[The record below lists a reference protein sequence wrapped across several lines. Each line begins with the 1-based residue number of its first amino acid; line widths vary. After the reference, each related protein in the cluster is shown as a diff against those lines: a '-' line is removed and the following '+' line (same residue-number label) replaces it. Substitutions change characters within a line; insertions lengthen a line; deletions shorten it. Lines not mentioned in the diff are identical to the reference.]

1 MAEIT
6 VVAETG
12 RPTGSRS
19 SNRLRGEG
27 KVPGVVYGHG
37 ADPLAVAVV
46 WRDLRHALTS
56 DAGLNALID
65 LEIAGEHQLT
75 IVKELQRHPVR
86 RDVTHVDFLRIN
98 RDEEITVEVPIVLHG
113 EAEQVLREDGLVEQV
128 LFTLTISSK
137 PGSIPNEIPTDVS
150 ALTVGESI
158 RVSDLAL
165 PDGVRTDVEGDE
177 PVVVAH
183 AAAALEEEVVEEAE
197 EGEEEAAA
205 GGEAPAA
212 EAPAADSDQE

>member
-12 RPTGSRS
+12 RPTGSRPA
-19 SNRLRGEG
+19 NRLRGEG

-46 WRDLRHALTS
+46 WRDLRLALTS

-113 EAEQVLREDGLVEQV
+113 VAEQVLREDGHVDQV
-128 LFTLTISSK
+128 LFALSIISK
-137 PGSIPNEIPTDVS
+137 PGAIPNEIAADVS
-150 ALTVGESI
+150 ALIVGESI
-158 RVSDLAL
+158 RVSDLVL
-165 PDGVRTDVEGDE
+165 PEGVRTEVDLDE
-177 PVVVAH
+177 PVVLAH
-183 AAAALEEEVVEEAE
+183 GPAAEEEEVEEAE
-197 EGEEEAAA
+197 EGEGEAEAA
-205 GGEAPAA
+205 GEARAG